1 MGAMLCSIGVHH
13 HVLVGGGMMGD
24 GYTCVECG
32 RDKYPEAFGVAVSKR
47 DWPEGEMIDR
57 SPEGRL
63 RAWEKAGA

>member
-1 MGAMLCSIGVHH
+1 
-13 HVLVGGGMMGD
+13 MMGD